1 MYLEC
6 ALIQCWRETN
16 QFHWIFVCT
25 HVFFCIFSHL
35 QDLKN
40 LSLSYFSKTNLIC
53 FALRIFFHIC
63 LKPSIF
69 LWLHLHIFFS
79 NQSHLPCLCLLPRSS
94 PPPSGGRHHKQFQSD
109 VFEIAERYFDVYPQC
124 YFNHTNISQYFI
136 SNQPI
141 CLRYFDVYP
150 IGLLQVPTH
159 LKKWIQYLVNLHKS
173 VRHRWW
179 WNVVFVFVEN

>member
-35 QDLKN
+35 QDLKY
-40 LSLSYFSKTNLIC
+40 LPFIV
-53 FALRIFFHIC
+53 IFFQNQSHLLC
-63 LKPSIF
+63 VKKFFPYLLKTIYF
-69 LWLHLHIFFS
+69 LWLHLHIYFFS

-141 CLRYFDVYP
+141 CWWYFDVNP
-150 IGLLQVPTH
+150 KGLL
-159 LKKWIQYLVNLHKS
+159 
-173 VRHRWW
+173 
-179 WNVVFVFVEN
+179 

>member
-6 ALIQCWRETN
+6 CTDPMLKRNKLISSSYFLCPYLLLYILKTKNIYRIST
-16 QFHWIFVCT
+16 FHCR
-25 HVFFCIFSHL
+25 
-35 QDLKN
+35 K
-40 LSLSYFSKTNLIC
+40 FSKTNLIC
-53 FALRIFFHIC
+53 FVLWRRKKYLFSPYL
-63 LKPSIF
+63 LKTIHF
-69 LWLHLHIFFS
+69 CDLYIFFS

-141 CLRYFDVYP
+141 CWWYFDVNP
-150 IGLLQVPTH
+150 KGLL
-159 LKKWIQYLVNLHKS
+159 
-173 VRHRWW
+173 
-179 WNVVFVFVEN
+179 